1 MAILNENGYTKS
13 TPEEIKEALVEKIKQ
28 RIPEFE
34 ELDADI
40 QNNLL
45 DTSITGLLYYE
56 NMVAVLLNSFAIDY
70 SCQDLFL
77 KQAEEL
83 GLRRKN
89 SFRAKAKIEFTG
101 SPGDLIPKGTK
112 VGWVDDISFYFETMK
127 THVIG
132 STGKV
137 EVEAYGEANRAFEPH
152 TIQKIIT
159 VLDEGIGATNN
170 EYTMASINEEDFNE
184 FKLRSQAR
192 LRSPRMGGKVYADT
206 QMKAIDGVDP
216 RLVVFYTKDY
226 TTSYEDELGQTIW
239 THVKGIEAVIGGG
252 DDYEIANAL
261 YHSFFETQK
270 LISEPSGKDDADKA
284 KRKKQIDLFLYNN
297 KVQVQF
303 TRPKKIDLN
312 LKFFITFDG
321 NYVSAA
327 SIQGA
332 TIGSVQNYINGLKVG
347 TNVSMYAIFDLV
359 NKDLAKLGIPSSAI
373 TFTTMKYAIGYY
385 EDTSKIQWLEL
396 NQENLIPEVA
406 HDTYYELREWAV
418 GFNL

>member
-1 MAILNENGYTKS
+1 MAVLNENGYTKS
-13 TPEEIKEALVEKIKQ
+13 TAEEIKASLVEKIKQ

-56 NMVAVLLNSFAIDY
+56 NLVSVLLNAYAIDY

-101 SPGDLIPKGTK
+101 SPGDLIPRGTK
-112 VGWVDDISFYFETMK
+112 VGWVDDISFYFETEK

-137 EVEAYGEANRAFEPH
+137 EVDCYGGANRAFKPH

-170 EYTMASINEEDFNE
+170 EYTMANVVEEDFNE

-192 LRSPRMGGKVYADT
+192 LRSPRMGGKVYAET
-206 QMKAIDGVDP
+206 QIKAIDGVDP
-216 RLVVFYTKDY
+216 RLVAFYTKDY
-226 TTSYEDELGQTIW
+226 QTSYEDELQQTIYM
-239 THVKGIEAVIGGG
+239 HIKGIEAVIGGG
-252 DDYEIANAL
+252 DEFEVANAL

-270 LISEPSGKDDADKA
+270 LISEPSGKDQADIDE
-284 KRKKQIDLFLYNN
+284 RKKEINLYLYNN
-297 KVQVQF
+297 KVAIQF
-303 TRPKKIDLN
+303 TRPKKLDLN

-332 TIGSVQNYINGLKVG
+332 TISSITDYINNLKVG
-347 TNVSMYAIFDLV
+347 TNVSLYAIFDLV
-359 NKDLAKLGIPSSAI
+359 NKDLAKLGIPASAI
-373 TFTTMKYAIGYY
+373 TSTAMKYAIGYY
-385 EDTSKIQWLEL
+385 ENSADIEWKEL

-406 HDTYYELREWAV
+406 HDTYYELREWAI